1 MSTSNN
7 EPPRAL
13 SANASSFNPPSSEQI
28 WGAIS
33 QSFGNGGG
41 SGNNNHNP
49 AAESSGSR
57 PPSSTNS
64 GDGGHAGNGGHRSNN
79 RSSHQSSHGTPPQGG
94 GSGETSGLGL
104 WNFGGFGDDAR
115 TRPAPQA
122 GRGGMLDDSNVNLDF
137 MGDHGNQVSISC
149 MHKFIDVCVK
159 CAISFLCKTSV
170 YLMHKCNNFTIIN
183 RMEEM
188 SPLFLPPLAISV

>member
-41 SGNNNHNP
+41 GGNNNP
-49 AAESSGSR
+49 TTVESSGSR
-57 PPSSTNS
+57 PPSSSLN
-64 GDGGHAGNGGHRSNN
+64 GDGGHGSGGGGGHHQN
-79 RSSHQSSHGTPPQGG
+79 RTSSHQSSHGTPPQGG
-94 GSGETSGLGL
+94 GGGSETSGLGL
-104 WNFGGFGDDAR
+104 WNFGGFGDEAR

-137 MGDHGNQVSISC
+137 MGDHGNQVSIT
-149 MHKFIDVCVK
+149 CVQ
-159 CAISFLCKTSV
+159 
-170 YLMHKCNNFTIIN
+170 
-183 RMEEM
+183 
-188 SPLFLPPLAISV
+188 